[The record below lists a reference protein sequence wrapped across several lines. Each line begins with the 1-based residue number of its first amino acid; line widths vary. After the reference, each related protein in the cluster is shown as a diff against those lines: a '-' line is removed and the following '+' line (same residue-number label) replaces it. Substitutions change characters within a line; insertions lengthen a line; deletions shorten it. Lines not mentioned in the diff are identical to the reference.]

1 MSAGFCHFLNQK
13 ATDFSRENIKFG
25 VVEAP

>member
-13 ATDFSRENIKFG
+13 AADFSRESIKLS